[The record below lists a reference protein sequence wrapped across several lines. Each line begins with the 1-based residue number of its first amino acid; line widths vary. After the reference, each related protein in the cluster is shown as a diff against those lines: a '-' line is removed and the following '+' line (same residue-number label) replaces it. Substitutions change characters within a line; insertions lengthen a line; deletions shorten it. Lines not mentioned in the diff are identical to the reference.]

1 MCDGHGAIAHS
12 VQLVQ
17 SCERVNGSKV
27 IIMVAKGYYWGSWH
41 TSALVTMCAC
51 VCVCVRVLRARCR
64 GAEHSPRLGL
74 Y

>member
-17 SCERVNGSKV
+17 SCKRVNGYKV

-41 TSALVTMCAC
+41 TNALVT
-51 VCVCVRVLRARCR
+51 VCVRVCVLRARCC
-64 GAEHSPRLGL
+64 GAEHSPRLSL